1 MMYALSSISNMLWAC
16 AFVLA
21 CLAFY
26 KFGLPALKRFDE
38 ENRRRIVRQEQ
49 DKADPDAHFRHAL
62 EVANEQVEAVQE
74 IGVGSAVQYLF
85 ETEVYLSREDAEDA
99 RAERVG
105 VIARRFY
112 QELPAALAGAR
123 ERGRMSARERASQKW
138 RRGRDGE
145 TMH

>member
-1 MMYALSSISNMLWAC
+1 MIENMLWAC

-21 CLAFY
+21 CILFY
-26 KFGLPALKRFDE
+26 RFALPALKRFDD
-38 ENRRRIVRQEQ
+38 ENVRRIKVQETET
-49 DKADPDAHFRHAL
+49 ADPKAHFRHAL
-62 EVANEQVEAVQE
+62 DMADEQVEAVQE
-74 IGVGSAVQYLF
+74 IRSGAVRQYLF
-85 ETEVYLSREDAEDA
+85 ETEIFFTREEAEEA

-123 ERGRMSARERASQKW
+123 VRGKQSARERASQKW
-138 RRGRDGE
+138 RGRGKDE

>member
-1 MMYALSSISNMLWAC
+1 MEFMMSGLTNVYWAC

-26 KFGLPALKRFDE
+26 KFALPRLKRFDE
-38 ENRRRIVRQEQ
+38 ENVRRIAQEAQ
-49 DKADPDAHFRHAL
+49 DKADPQAHFRHAL

-74 IGVGSAVQYLF
+74 IRTGAAVQYLF
-85 ETEVYLSREDAEDA
+85 ETEVYFTREDAEEA

-138 RRGRDGE
+138 RRRDE
-145 TMH
+145 TLH

>member
-1 MMYALSSISNMLWAC
+1 MTFTPEPIENMLWAC
-16 AFVLA
+16 AFVAA

-26 KFGLPALKRFDE
+26 KFGLPALRRFDQ
-38 ENRRRIVRQEQ
+38 ENRRRIAQQAE
-49 DKADPDAHFRHAL
+49 DKADPQAHFRHAL

-74 IGVGSAVQYLF
+74 IRNGAAIQYLF
-85 ETEVYLSREDAEDA
+85 ETQIYFSREDAEEA

-123 ERGRMSARERASQKW
+123 GRSRMSARERASQKW
-138 RRGRDGE
+138 RRGRDE
-145 TMH
+145 TIH

>member
-1 MMYALSSISNMLWAC
+1 MSGIENVLWAC

-21 CLAFY
+21 CILFY
-26 KFGLPALKRFDE
+26 RFGLPALRRFDQ
-38 ENRRRIVRQEQ
+38 NNVRRIAEQER
-49 DKADPDAHFRHAL
+49 DKSDPEAHFRHAL

-74 IGVGSAVQYLF
+74 IRTGPTVQYLF
-85 ETEVYLSREDAEDA
+85 ETQIYFSREDAEEA

-123 ERGRMSARERASQKW
+123 QRGRMSARERASQKW
-138 RRGRDGE
+138 KRGSDGE